1 MIKSHSLGMN
11 YIIEKKQLKVLDSIN
26 FGIADVKTVAI
37 VGPSGSGKT
46 TLLILPAGL
55 EQPQSGEMKLGGK
68 MLNPIDADAL
78 ADLRRDSL
86 GIIFQS
92 FHLVQSLTA
101 LANVALPLEIAGKLN
116 AREHAREMLDK
127 AGLIQRQNHY
137 QRSYRE
143 ASSSA

>member
-1 MIKSHSLGMN
+1 MIKLHSLGID
-11 YIIEKKQLKVLDSIN
+11 YIIEKKRLKVLDSIN
-26 FGIADVKTVAI
+26 FGIADGETVAI
-37 VGPSGSGKT
+37 VGPYESGKT
-46 TLLILPAGL
+46 TLLILLAGL

-68 MLNPIDADAL
+68 RLNPIDADAL
-78 ADLRRDSL
+78 ADLRGDSL

-101 LANVALPLEIAGKLN
+101 LANVALPLEIAGKPN
-116 AREHAREMLDK
+116 AREHAREMFDK